1 MQGII
6 TVSQEIITG
15 AFVITFSFVREIG
28 FMMDDVR
35 ITTLE
40 GDALGHTKDSFGGD
54 GVGNYF
60 ILCYL
65 PEGRAGKSRIAV
77 VKDGLT
83 VEPVVVAYD
92 TLRTVRAT
100 WGPPVR
106 RGRNIEIPV
115 AFVPP
120 IQNLK
125 KRHVALTPPAPF
137 QIYRTE
143 VGYHLLVPE
152 QVSRVG
158 VAGTV
163 LKENGVSAEIVESV
177 ASCQSS
183 VNIDRIGKPG
193 S

>member
-77 VKDGLT
+77 VKDGIT

-100 WGPPVR
+100 WGIPVR

-125 KRHVALTPPAPF
+125 KRNITLWEPAPF

-143 VGYHLLVPE
+143 TGYSLLVPE
-152 QVSRVG
+152 HVRTVG
-158 VAGTV
+158 VSGTV
-163 LKENGVSAEIVESV
+163 LKQNGIRGEV
-177 ASCQSS
+177 ASNQLPVTS
-183 VNIDRIGKPG
+183 
-193 S
+193 